1 MLAVATVN
9 ELDDIRRK
17 ALQRTMERAGLTIA
31 AWSRMAQIPDSTLRS
46 YLAGT
51 TRSLRTDTAR
61 KLARAIG
68 LSVDALYGEDYSSHG
83 QNRVW
88 VKGFLGA
95 GGGITPFEGL
105 AQGQGFY
112 DVAYPMGAA
121 PGMKLAAMEI
131 RGYSMPPAQD
141 GWLVYYE
148 ERGHVDLDA
157 ILNRPCVVE
166 LKTGELVFKTV
177 RKGFQPG
184 RFSLHSWDGR
194 EPMEDVEIRRAMPIV
209 ALVPPWADGR

>member
-1 MLAVATVN
+1 MGLPRAADIARASGVPAT
-9 ELDDIRRK
+9 
-17 ALQRTMERAGLTIA
+17 
-31 AWSRMAQIPDSTLRS
+31 TLRS
-46 YLAGT
+46 YFSGKA
-51 TRSLRTDTAR
+51 DTLNSR
-61 KLARAIG
+61 NEMKIARALG
-68 LSVDALYGEDYSSHG
+68 LSVDALYGEDYSSQG

-88 VKGFLGA
+88 VKGYLGA

-112 DVAYPMGAA
+112 DVAYPTGAA

-131 RGYSMPPAQD
+131 RGFSMPPAQD

-166 LKTGELVFKTV
+166 LKTGDLVFKTV
-177 RKGFQPG
+177 RRGFQPG

-194 EPMEDVEIRRAMPIV
+194 EPMDDVEIRRAMPIV